1 MSHARHLPLYQAALD
16 LAVHLEGAVRRFAR
30 YHKYTL
36 GTELRQCA
44 QHLCRLATRA
54 AQCGAQQRPAV
65 LGELVLAVEDMKTL
79 LAQAQQTRAFTH
91 FNDFAQATEI
101 TVSPGSQ
108 WRWLARTLPGHLPL
122 VQVGRCWLVRGACT
136 WVSTPS
142 PLVGEGRGGGAAA
155 RAVCAAPVSTPPPP
169 HPHEGRGELAGKAVQ
184 QPGLSGCT
192 ARPLAALPQLRRAL
206 RAQGMAHAVMAQA
219 GHYRTGFKRRVLC
232 ACWAPPA
239 PPMQSKTPSSAFQSS
254 ANSYQ
259 NMSPGPATPQAA

>member
-1 MSHARHLPLYQAALD
+1 
-16 LAVHLEGAVRRFAR
+16 
-30 YHKYTL
+30 
-36 GTELRQCA
+36 
-44 QHLCRLATRA
+44 
-54 AQCGAQQRPAV
+54 V

-155 RAVCAAPVSTPPPP
+155 RAVCAAPVST
-169 HPHEGRGELAGKAVQ
+169 R
-184 QPGLSGCT
+184 
-192 ARPLAALPQLRRAL
+192 
-206 RAQGMAHAVMAQA
+206 
-219 GHYRTGFKRRVLC
+219 
-232 ACWAPPA
+232 PPA
-239 PPMQSKTPSSAFQSS
+239 PPPPPPRPERMHC
-254 ANSYQ
+254 
-259 NMSPGPATPQAA
+259 QAAGSPAATAPRPARPGHGPCGDGAGGPLPHGLQAPRAVCLLGAARTPNAIQNAL

>member
-1 MSHARHLPLYQAALD
+1 
-16 LAVHLEGAVRRFAR
+16 
-30 YHKYTL
+30 
-36 GTELRQCA
+36 
-44 QHLCRLATRA
+44 
-54 AQCGAQQRPAV
+54 V

-155 RAVCAAPVSTPPPP
+155 RAVCAAPVSTPP
-169 HPHEGRGELAGKAVQ
+169 
-184 QPGLSGCT
+184 S
-192 ARPLAALPQLRRAL
+192 
-206 RAQGMAHAVMAQA
+206 
-219 GHYRTGFKRRVLC
+219 
-232 ACWAPPA
+232 PPA
-239 PPMQSKTPSSAFQSS
+239 PLPRGERGACRQGRAAARPERMHC
-254 ANSYQ
+254 
-259 NMSPGPATPQAA
+259 QAAGSPAATAPRPARPGHGPCGDGAGGPLPHGLQAPRAVCLLGAARTPNAIQNAL

>member
-1 MSHARHLPLYQAALD
+1 
-16 LAVHLEGAVRRFAR
+16 
-30 YHKYTL
+30 
-36 GTELRQCA
+36 
-44 QHLCRLATRA
+44 
-54 AQCGAQQRPAV
+54 V

-155 RAVCAAPVSTPPPP
+155 RAVCAAPVSTRGGAPPPP
-169 HPHEGRGELAGKAVQ
+169 PPPGGAGCAPPVSPRPSPSRGEGSLQ
-184 QPGLSGCT
+184 
-192 ARPLAALPQLRRAL
+192 ARP
-206 RAQGMAHAVMAQA
+206 
-219 GHYRTGFKRRVLC
+219 C
-232 ACWAPPA
+232 SSPA
-239 PPMQSKTPSSAFQSS
+239 
-254 ANSYQ
+254 
-259 NMSPGPATPQAA
+259 